1 MGKAE
6 RRRIIIFSVH
16 SCLCVIHIVLLSMFY
31 LDIRLLI
38 LRHHRKCYLTCKFF
52 NCRFEEGG
60 QTALGPALLVSVAM
74 ACQVPG
80 SKVIICTDGMANV
93 GLGSHEQTDN
103 DDNAYDVAS
112 VFYTQVGQ
120 MAVDKG

>member
-1 MGKAE
+1 MS
-6 RRRIIIFSVH
+6 I
-16 SCLCVIHIVLLSMFY
+16 
-31 LDIRLLI
+31 
-38 LRHHRKCYLTCKFF
+38 F
-52 NCRFEEGG
+52 NCSLEEGG

-80 SKVIICTDGMANV
+80 SKVIICTDGIANI

-103 DDNAYDVAS
+103 DDTAYDVAS
-112 VFYTQVGQ
+112 IFYTQVGQ